1 MLQSFHFFMF
11 RFFRSLVLLLLFA
24 KDKIWNRE
32 TRKKKIE
39 CVVFHT
45 WAVRAHTHTHKH
57 TICAPAIEHKMS
69 RGVGML
75 FTRTRRR
82 VCEFAMLI
90 EHTCMGMRV
99 VQTIYKHQQSRCV
112 HECDFMNA

>member
-1 MLQSFHFFMF
+1 MCCVPHMGS
-11 RFFRSLVLLLLFA
+11 
-24 KDKIWNRE
+24 
-32 TRKKKIE
+32 TR
-39 CVVFHT
+39 
-45 WAVRAHTHTHKH
+45 AHTHKH